1 MHICTCNGY
10 RTDLA
15 LKWTSVHR
23 IHLYTCVY
31 FKHIQI
37 VSPKCDRVVVVW
49 WVIFAFSVNLFWPRR
64 LHRIVSRQGQSH
76 MQDSFGCCRLSRRDI
91 VTCTKPRS
99 QEHWN
104 GVERRIPSIQTS
116 LIDVNWQR
124 VSTPGNSVK
133 HGVFLESISESA
145 EMVTTKN
152 DTWLCST
159 CPPCMLS
166 YCLGLEP
173 SLLCFA
179 RRKPYVCMAES
190 VIQKLQ
196 VLALRS
202 TNQRIVNFKVSLWFQ
217 ACKFWAWAF

>member
-91 VTCTKPRS
+91 VTCTKPRNT
-99 QEHWN
+99 EMELN
-104 GVERRIPSIQTS
+104 GESLQYKHNSHRCQLTASVYSRQQCKAWGVSWINFWVRRNGDHKKRHLALQH
-116 LIDVNWQR
+116 L
-124 VSTPGNSVK
+124 
-133 HGVFLESISESA
+133 SA
-145 EMVTTKN
+145 LHAE
-152 DTWLCST
+152 L
-159 CPPCMLS
+159 L
-166 YCLGLEP
+166 LGPRAQLT
-173 SLLCFA
+173 LLCT
-179 RRKPYVCMAES
+179 P
-190 VIQKLQ
+190 
-196 VLALRS
+196 
-202 TNQRIVNFKVSLWFQ
+202 
-217 ACKFWAWAF
+217 